1 MICLELTRDN
11 NSFVLYSRIM
21 DTKLTLTLDKTVI
34 EAAKE
39 LAKQS
44 GRSLSDLVEN
54 YLKTLIMQRESE
66 GTSGDFGSFI
76 VSDSSSPYYSERLK
90 NLRGIAKDDDPRD
103 YKEQLADLRKKRLL

>member
-1 MICLELTRDN
+1 
-11 NSFVLYSRIM
+11 M
-21 DTKLTLTLDKTVI
+21 DTKLTLTLDKSVI
-34 EAAKE
+34 DAAKE

-54 YLKTLIMQRESE
+54 YLKTWIMQRKAEE
-66 GTSGDFGSFI
+66 ITSDFGPLT
-76 VSDSSSPYYSERLK
+76 VSESASPYYSERLK